1 MTCKA
6 KDFDRICQFCI
17 YCLRN
22 AVFLPFLSSYNNDQR
37 LFKICVIFTWTMKFV
52 SNWITIWLHIKTPSL
67 VITLSLLFTVQ
78 NFLLVSRVNVVSN
91 YACWTGLSRV
101 KDEKNLLLL
110 LLLFLKSKNC
120 QVNVLSLSL

>member
-37 LFKICVIFTWTMKFV
+37 LFKICYLHMNYEICIKLNYYLVAHKDSKF
-52 SNWITIWLHIKTPSL
+52 SKSL
-67 VITLSLLFTVQ
+67 CLYYLWQ
-78 NFLLVSRVNVVSN
+78 NFLLVRRVNLVSN